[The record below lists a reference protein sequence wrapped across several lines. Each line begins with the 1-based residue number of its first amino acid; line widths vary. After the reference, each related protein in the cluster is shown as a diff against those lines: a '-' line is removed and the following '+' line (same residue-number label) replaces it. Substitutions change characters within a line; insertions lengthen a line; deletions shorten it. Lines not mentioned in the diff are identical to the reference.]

1 MSKILTNGSPAQIA
15 PAFPGK
21 GHLALKFSEVVAQR
35 RRQQQEIADECLQ
48 AREQAA
54 AQGLPP
60 PPTPCAQVLNISLFF
75 DGTNNHQASDSKADP
90 VCTSNIARLAHTQ
103 NVMNLDRRFGHR
115 ESQTCIE

>member
-1 MSKILTNGSPAQIA
+1 VSKILKNGSPAQIA
-15 PAFPGK
+15 PAFPDK

-48 AREQAA
+48 AREQGQPA
-54 AQGLPP
+54 
-60 PPTPCAQVLNISLFF
+60 PCAQVLNISLFF
-75 DGTNNHQASDSKADP
+75 DGTNNHEQSDSQADP
-90 VCTSNIARLAHTQ
+90 GCTSNIARLAHTQ

>member
-15 PAFPGK
+15 PAFPDK

-48 AREQAA
+48 AREQGQPA
-54 AQGLPP
+54 
-60 PPTPCAQVLNISLFF
+60 PCAQVLNISLFF
-75 DGTNNHQASDSKADP
+75 DGTNNHEQSDSQADP
-90 VCTSNIARLAHTQ
+90 GCTSNIARLAHTQ